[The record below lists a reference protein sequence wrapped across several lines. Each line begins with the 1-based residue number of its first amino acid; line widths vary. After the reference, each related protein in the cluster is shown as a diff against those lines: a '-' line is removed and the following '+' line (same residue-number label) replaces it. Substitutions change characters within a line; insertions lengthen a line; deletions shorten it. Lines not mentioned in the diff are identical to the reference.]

1 MKIIFGLGNPGKKYA
16 NTRHNIG
23 FMVAEE
29 MVARCGGSFKGKSFK
44 SEISEYEY
52 EGDVVVLVKPQ
63 TYMNQSGIAVRAIT
77 DFYKDQISVQENI
90 LVVLDDFALPF
101 GKLRFREKGSAGG
114 HQGLESILTELGT
127 EEISRLR
134 IGIGTIEL
142 GNRDWAEFVLERF
155 SKEETEHLKEL
166 VTKSADAC
174 EHWIRSGTDASMQ
187 KFN

>member
-1 MKIIFGLGNPGKKYA
+1 MKIIFGLGNPGKKYV

-29 MVARCGGSFKGKSFK
+29 LASRRGGSFKGKSFK
-44 SEISEYEY
+44 SEMSEFEH
-52 EGDVVVLVKPQ
+52 EGNTVVLVKPQ
-63 TYMNQSGIAVRAIT
+63 TYMNQSGEAVRAIR
-77 DFYKDQISVQENI
+77 DFYKEKILVKENI

-114 HQGLESILTELGT
+114 HQGLESILAELGT
-127 EEISRLR
+127 EEVSRLR

-142 GNRDWAEFVLERF
+142 DNRDWAEFVLERF

-166 VTKSADAC
+166 VAKSADAC
-174 EHWIRSGTDASMQ
+174 EYWIRSGTEASMQ